1 MDLFLLS
8 IGNIISSL
16 GEMLTS
22 PSFWIKTVGLLASL
36 SILVFVHELG
46 HYTWARTFGIK
57 VDKFCLFFDPW
68 LTLLS
73 WKPGEYVKVF
83 DKIVKKR
90 HEGDDAV
97 VAKDDCQKSTWRDT
111 EYGLGWLPLGGY
123 CSIAGMIDET
133 QGADKLKGPA
143 KPWEFRSKSTIKR
156 LFVMIGG
163 VLNNFLLAL
172 VVYAGMVYCWGEEF
186 LPIENATDGYEYSDS
201 AHKIGFVDGDIPL
214 TADGQKL
221 EFLDGKTL
229 QSLVTSKRVT
239 VLRNGSD
246 TVTIAI
252 PQKFIF
258 TANKDA
264 EKGTPFITL
273 RIPVVIDKLQ
283 PRMGAEKAHLA
294 KGDHITAVNG
304 NATPSFTMFTQQLS
318 QNKGKAVKL
327 TLMRQ
332 GKSMDVTAQLDEN
345 GKLGFQLANPLEYYK
360 TIKKQY
366 NIFQSIPRGIKLGCD
381 QMVNYVSSLKLIF
394 TKEGAESLGSF
405 GAIGSLF
412 PDTWNWYSFW
422 NITAFLSIILAV
434 MNILPIP
441 ALDGGHVLFLIYEMI
456 FRRKPSDKFLER
468 AQTVGMI
475 FLMLLMV
482 YAFGNDIYRFL
493 IK

>member
-8 IGNIISSL
+8 IGNIFQSL
-16 GEMLTS
+16 GDMLTS
-22 PSFWIKTVGLLASL
+22 ASFWIKTAELLSSL

-46 HYTWARTFGIK
+46 HYMWARFFGIR

-68 LTLLS
+68 LTLFS
-73 WKPGEYVKVF
+73 WKPGKNIKICDKVVKE
-83 DKIVKKR
+83 VKP
-90 HEGDDAV
+90 DACA
-97 VAKDDCQKSTWRDT
+97 AKAEADSQKSTWRDT
-111 EYGLGWLPLGGY
+111 EYGIGWLPLGGY

-133 QGADKLKGPA
+133 QGADKLNAPEQ
-143 KPWEFRSKSTIKR
+143 PWEFRSKSTVKR

-172 VVYAGMVYCWGEEF
+172 VIYAGMVYCWGEEF
-186 LPIENATDGYEYSDS
+186 LPIENATAGYEYSES

-214 TADGQKL
+214 SADGQKL

-229 QSLVTSKRVT
+229 QAIVTAQKVT
-239 VLRNGSD
+239 VLRNGND
-246 TVTIAI
+246 TATISI
-252 PQKFIF
+252 PHKFIF

-264 EKGTPFITL
+264 EQGKSMITL
-273 RIPVVIDKLQ
+273 RVPVVIDKLQ
-283 PRMGAEKAHLA
+283 PRMGAEKAHLE

-304 NATPSFTMFTQQLS
+304 TPTPSFSLFTQQLN
-318 QNKGKAVKL
+318 QNKGKNVEL
-327 TLMRQ
+327 TINRR
-332 GKSMDVTAQLDEN
+332 GKEMNVAAKLDEN

-360 TIKKQY
+360 TIKKEY
-366 NIFQSIPRGIKLGCD
+366 NVLQSIPRGIKLGCD
-381 QMVNYVSSLKLIF
+381 QMVNYVSSLKLVF

-412 PDTWNWYSFW
+412 PDTWNWYAFW

-468 AQTVGMI
+468 AQIVGMV

>member
-22 PSFWIKTVGLLASL
+22 PSFWIKTAELLASL

-46 HYTWARTFGIK
+46 HYTWARIFGIK

-73 WKPGEYVKVF
+73 WKPGKYVKVF
-83 DKIVKKR
+83 DKIVKKG
-90 HEGDDAV
+90 HEGDDAAV
-97 VAKDDCQKSTWRDT
+97 EKDDCQKSTWRDT

-172 VVYAGMVYCWGEEF
+172 VIYAGMVYCWGEEF

-229 QSLVTSKRVT
+229 QSLVTSKSVT
-239 VLRNGSD
+239 VLRNSSD

-318 QNKGKAVKL
+318 QKTLKALFLKEPGLSV
-327 TLMRQ
+327 
-332 GKSMDVTAQLDEN
+332 EN
-345 GKLGFQLANPLEYYK
+345 A
-360 TIKKQY
+360 IKKA
-366 NIFQSIPRGIKLGCD
+366 
-381 QMVNYVSSLKLIF
+381 LK
-394 TKEGAESLGSF
+394 
-405 GAIGSLF
+405 
-412 PDTWNWYSFW
+412 
-422 NITAFLSIILAV
+422 
-434 MNILPIP
+434 M
-441 ALDGGHVLFLIYEMI
+441 M
-456 FRRKPSDKFLER
+456 
-468 AQTVGMI
+468 
-475 FLMLLMV
+475 
-482 YAFGNDIYRFL
+482 
-493 IK
+493 